1 MKNTVVIMIAIAL
14 LSIAAKIGSHDL
26 WPESVETVA
35 DLDGL
40 GFFNAKWTHFEHD
53 KMRIAVA
60 VEDWP
65 TDGESYI
72 DVYGYVFNV
81 HFEQWRRFLA
91 VKIRGAGLVER
102 STSARSTTTGPTRAS
117 DPLPSPAAL
126 RFFSPFRAVF
136 RLFRAGG
143 ALNLTGRASSPS
155 VSQIAR
161 ECVPAF
167 RAVLIPIPGAA
178 RAIPL
183 ARAVFFA
190 EWPSQ

>member
-35 DLDGL
+35 ELDGL

-91 VKIRGAGLVER
+91 VKIRGAGLVELDYDQ
-102 STSARSTTTGPTRAS
+102 RAGRLS
-117 DPLPSPAAL
+117 VIG
-126 RFFSPFRAVF
+126 RANNDMYGQ
-136 RLFRAGG
+136 RLFTFDLGAVYDDRAY
-143 ALNLTGRASSPS
+143 
-155 VSQIAR
+155 AR
-161 ECVPAF
+161 
-167 RAVLIPIPGAA
+167 
-178 RAIPL
+178 
-183 ARAVFFA
+183 
-190 EWPSQ
+190 